1 MGETVANRA
10 RFRNDPCRGSG
21 NPKTRDPRLDD
32 PAGGA
37 YITAMTVGP
46 HPSSAQKLLENLTG
60 PQQEAVSHTDGP
72 LCVLAAAGSGK
83 TRVITR
89 RAAYLAATVTRARSV
104 LAITFTNKAA
114 NEMKERIAALGVD
127 GGMTICTF
135 HSLCARLLRIHHE
148 RAGLAPNFTIF
159 DTDDQ
164 RKVIKEAVAQAD
176 LSTTHWTPAR
186 DQAAISHAKNELQTS
201 EDFAAN
207 AHDWSDQTLARI
219 YRAYEILLAEQQGLD
234 FDDLLLKMALLL
246 RTDESLRAELEGRYT
261 HLLVDEYQDTN
272 RAQYEIARRL
282 TMQNRNLCVTGDPD
296 QSIYGWR
303 GADIRNIL
311 NFEQDY
317 PDARVV
323 RLEQNY
329 RSSKRV
335 LSAAG
340 RLITFNRRR
349 KEKALWTENPEG
361 GPVRV
366 ACLEDG
372 KAEARFVADEI
383 LARRMNGRPLRDI
396 AVFYRI
402 NALSRSVEEELLRAG
417 IAYQV
422 ARGVEFYSRREIKDT
437 LAYLR
442 VMVNPADET
451 SLLRIINTPPRGI
464 GPTTIKRLQQHA
476 IHARQRLFDVVCNP
490 GRVPGLGRTTAR
502 MDVFAQT
509 LRNLASMSGERPRA
523 AVEAALSQSGL
534 RAALQAEA
542 HAYPERLENAE
553 ELVNAAAG
561 FEQENPDAT
570 LTDFL
575 QHVSLVSDVDAVNAE
590 SGCVTLMTLHAAKG
604 LEFPVVYII
613 GLEDGLLPM
622 LRNDDSDDEEEERR
636 LCFVG
641 MTRAM
646 EELTLT
652 HATYRTL
659 HGRTERRTESVF
671 LSELPQDE
679 IDWLN
684 GEGEPSDSQPEAPA
698 RPQPAQDLARWE
710 IGTLVRHPAMGLA
723 RVQWISPGGQQT
735 RIGLRFPTGEQK
747 TFILEYAKL
756 ERVDFDEVD

>member
-1 MGETVANRA
+1 MTA
-10 RFRNDPCRGSG
+10 R
-21 NPKTRDPRLDD
+21 T
-32 PAGGA
+32 GA
-37 YITAMTVGP
+37 SYV
-46 HPSSAQKLLENLTG
+46 SRLLENLTG
-60 PQQEAVSHTDGP
+60 PQREAVSHADGP

-89 RAAYLAATVTRARSV
+89 RAACLAATVTRARNV

-127 GGMTICTF
+127 EGMTICTF
-135 HSLCARLLRIHHE
+135 HSLCARLLRIHHG
-148 RAGLAPNFTIF
+148 RAELAPNFTIF

-164 RKVIKEAVAQAD
+164 RKLIKKAVERAD
-176 LSTTHWTPAR
+176 LSTTNWTPAR
-186 DQAAISHAKNELQTS
+186 VQAAISQAKNELRTAD
-201 EDFAAN
+201 EFAA
-207 AHDWSDQTLARI
+207 AATDWSGQTLARI
-219 YRAYEILLAEQQGLD
+219 YQAYETLLAEQQGLD
-234 FDDLLLKMALLL
+234 FDDLLLKTALLL
-246 RTDESLRAELEGRYT
+246 RTDEPLRAELEARYT

-282 TMQNRNLCVTGDPD
+282 TLRNRNLCVTGDPD

-311 NFEQDY
+311 DFERDY
-317 PDARVV
+317 PDAKVV

-349 KEKALWTENPEG
+349 KEKTLWTENPDG
-361 GPVRV
+361 RAVRV
-366 ACLEDG
+366 ARLEDG

-383 LARRMNGRPLRDI
+383 SAHRRNGRPLRDI
-396 AVFYRI
+396 VVFYRI

-464 GPTTIKRLQQHA
+464 GPTTIRRLQQHA
-476 IHARQRLFDVVCNP
+476 VHAGQRLADVVCNP
-490 GRVPGLGRTTAR
+490 GQVPGLGRITAR

-509 LRNLASMSGERPRA
+509 LRNLISMSGERPKA

-534 RAALQAEA
+534 RAALRAEA
-542 HAYPERLENAE
+542 HDHPERLENAE
-553 ELVNAAAG
+553 ELLNAAAG
-561 FEQENPDAT
+561 FEEDNPDAT
-570 LTDFL
+570 LIDFL
-575 QHVSLVSDVDAVNAE
+575 QHVSLVSDVDAVNTE

-604 LEFPVVYII
+604 LEFPVVYMI

-622 LRNDDSDDEEEERR
+622 VRNDDSDDEEEERR

-652 HATYRTL
+652 HAAYRTL
-659 HGRTERRTESVF
+659 HGRTERRVESVF

-679 IDWLN
+679 IDWLDSSP
-684 GEGEPSDSQPEAPA
+684 EPSIPRGPTSVRPPPA
-698 RPQPAQDLARWE
+698 LNPAQWE
-710 IGTLVRHPAMGLA
+710 VGTLVRHPTLGLA
-723 RVQWISPGGQQT
+723 RVQWISPGSQQT

-756 ERVDFDEVD
+756 QRVDFDEVD